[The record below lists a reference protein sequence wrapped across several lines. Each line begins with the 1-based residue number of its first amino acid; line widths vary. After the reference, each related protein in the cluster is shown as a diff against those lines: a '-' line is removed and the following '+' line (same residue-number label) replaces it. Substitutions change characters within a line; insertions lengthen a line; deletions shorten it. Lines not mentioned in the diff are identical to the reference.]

1 MDMADEGIHKSQRKH
16 VYIMVEQLPSNVPE
30 KSPTKVKAFTE
41 ATITVGPGRAQSLGL
56 GAYDAA
62 EPMPLFDLAYDPN
75 LEDLMGAS
83 LERLDIPGKAKY
95 IAVYHFHNF
104 SDKTCCITVRRHR

>member
-1 MDMADEGIHKSQRKH
+1 MYAKPEKACFRT
-16 VYIMVEQLPSNVPE
+16 MVEQLPSSASE
-30 KSPTKVKAFTE
+30 KSPTKVKTFTE
-41 ATITVGPGRAQSLGL
+41 ATIAVEPGRAHSLGL

-62 EPMPLFDLAYDPN
+62 KPMPLFDLAYDPN
-75 LEDLMGAS
+75 LEDLIGAS

-104 SDKTCCITVRRHR
+104 SDKACRITVRRHR